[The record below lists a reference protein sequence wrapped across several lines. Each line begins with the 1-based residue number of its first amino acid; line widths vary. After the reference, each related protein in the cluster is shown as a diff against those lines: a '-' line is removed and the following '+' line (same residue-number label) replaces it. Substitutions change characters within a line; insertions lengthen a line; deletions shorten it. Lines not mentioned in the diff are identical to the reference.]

1 MSLRY
6 LIMLGKEKR
15 YQRLMVV
22 SVEHRS
28 NLRGLSLAQDGTN
41 LSIKN
46 IITATG

>member
-6 LIMLGKEKR
+6 LIMLGKEKC
-15 YQRLMVV
+15 YQRLMVI
-22 SVEHRS
+22 SIEHRN